1 MRIAIIG
8 AGISGLTAAWRLR
21 DRHEVR
27 VFEAGAHIG
36 GHTHTHDVEL
46 RGRTYRIDTGFIVH
60 NDRTYPHF
68 LALMAELGV
77 VTQKAEM
84 SFSVQN
90 PASGLEYAGTNL
102 DTLFAQRG
110 NLLRPAFYGMLLE
123 ILRFNREAPA
133 LLEGPEPGPTL
144 ADYLRERRFSRNFI
158 DDYLAPMGAAIWSS
172 PTGRMGDFPARAFVR
187 FFKNH
192 GLLSVNDRPQWYVLK
207 GGSRAYVDRM
217 LTSIGDRVHAA
228 TPVQRVRRSADGV
241 TLTVAGAGELRF
253 DAVVIATHSDQALAV
268 LEDPSADEREV
279 LGAITYQD
287 NDVVLH
293 TDVSLMPR
301 NRRAWASWNYRLGGS
316 ASDMP
321 TVTYDMNR
329 LQSLDAPETFCVS
342 LNQNAAIAPDRI
354 VKVLRY
360 AHPVFT
366 SATIAAQARKH
377 EIDGVNRT
385 WYCGAYWRYGFHEDG
400 VVSALDAINAL
411 SGPEP
416 FAAPG
421 AACST
426 DRPTTER

>member
-1 MRIAIIG
+1 MRVAIIG
-8 AGISGLTAAWRLR
+8 AGISGLTGAWRLR
-21 DRHEVR
+21 TRHDVR
-27 VFEAGAHIG
+27 VFEAGEHIG
-36 GHTHTHDVEL
+36 GHTHTHDIEL

-68 LALMAELGV
+68 LALMADLGV
-77 VTQKAEM
+77 QTQKAEM

-90 PASGLEYAGTNL
+90 PATGLEYAGTNL
-102 DTLFAQRG
+102 DTLFAQRR
-110 NLLRPAFYGMLLE
+110 NLLRPGFYAMLLE

-133 LLEGPEPGPTL
+133 LLDGPEPGPTL
-144 ADYLRERRFSRNFI
+144 GEYLREHRFSRRFI

-172 PTGRMGDFPARAFVR
+172 PTDRMGDFPARAFVR
-187 FFKNH
+187 FFRNH

-207 GGSRAYVDRM
+207 GGSRDYVDRM
-217 LTSIGDRVHAA
+217 LVHIGDRVHAA
-228 TPVQRVRRSADGV
+228 TPVQRVVRDAEGV
-241 TLTVAGAGELRF
+241 TLSIAGAGEQRF
-253 DAVVIATHSDQALAV
+253 DAVVIATHSDQALA
-268 LEDPSADEREV
+268 LLADPSPQEREV
-279 LGAITYQD
+279 LGAIAYQD

-342 LNQNAAIAPDRI
+342 LNQTAAIAPDRI
-354 VKVLRY
+354 IKVLRY
-360 AHPVFT
+360 AHPVYT
-366 SATIAAQARKH
+366 RATIAAQSRKH

-400 VVSALDAINAL
+400 VVSALDAIAAL
-411 SGPEP
+411 GGTDGPV
-416 FAAPG
+416 AHADI
-421 AACST
+421 AQ
-426 DRPTTER
+426 R